1 MSLVINTNI
10 ASLNTQNNLS
20 KSQSALNQATER
32 LSSGLKINSAADN
45 AAGYAISQRYTTQIG
60 GLNQASAN
68 ASDAI
73 NLTQTAGS
81 ALDQVT
87 SNLQA
92 IRDLAAQSANATYS
106 NQDRATIDKEVQQ
119 RLLEV
124 TRIANQT
131 TFNGKKVLDGSLQ
144 SQSFQIGANV
154 GQTVSVSLGQSV
166 KASGLGQIAEV
177 ATNDISGAF
186 AATAATTGTG
196 GKIVG
201 GGTPTKYDFSN
212 GNTSTFTVDGKS
224 VTLNS
229 ADTDSN
235 GLVAEIQSKLNAA
248 VGNTTTYTVSTPSAT
263 GAITITNNTVNSSAP
278 VIVDGANTTG
288 GTGTP
293 PTGATTTST
302 GSKAAL
308 FGSSPTSS
316 AGTPAKAAT
325 TAGNGGS
332 FTSSEGFAINGMTV
346 DLTGAKSLQDVSD
359 AINST
364 GVAGVS
370 TAVSADGKGLN
381 FYSSSTLTIADAG
394 AQILGS
400 SAKDV
405 NAAATYSAGTA
416 ATIGGSLA
424 SGSVQSLDGAN
435 DLISRVDVA
444 LSSVANFAAQ
454 LGAVQNRF
462 QSTIATLSSQT
473 TNLQSSQSTIQD
485 ADFAAETANLSK
497 AGVLQQAGI
506 SVLAQANARPQ
517 QVLKLLQ

>member
-20 KSQSALNQATER
+20 KSQNALNQATER

-45 AAGYAISQRYTTQIG
+45 AAGYAISQRYTTQVG
-60 GLNQASAN
+60 GLGQASAN

-92 IRDLAAQSANATYS
+92 IRDLAAQSANGTYS
-106 NQDRATIDKEVQQ
+106 DQDRATIDKEVQQ
-119 RLLEV
+119 RLAEV

-144 SQSFQIGANV
+144 SQSFQIGADV

-166 KASGLGQIAEV
+166 QASKLGAVAEV
-177 ATNDISGAF
+177 NSGNISG
-186 AATAATTGTG
+186 
-196 GKIVG
+196 I
-201 GGTPTKYDFSN
+201 FS
-212 GNTSTFTVDGKS
+212 
-224 VTLNS
+224 
-229 ADTDSN
+229 
-235 GLVAEIQSKLNAA
+235 
-248 VGNTTTYTVSTPSAT
+248 
-263 GAITITNNTVNSSAP
+263 
-278 VIVDGANTTG
+278 
-288 GTGTP
+288 
-293 PTGATTTST
+293 ATTT
-302 GSKAAL
+302 
-308 FGSSPTSS
+308 
-316 AGTPAKAAT
+316 AGTPATAGSVAAGTVADPTAEVKFSIGGANVDVLAKAGQTLADVVTAINSNAAFSAKYTAVVSGTGVALTQNTAGADPLTVTGASGITFGASTAGKAAVAPTT
-325 TAGNGGS
+325 TAAPDLSKEALVVNG
-332 FTSSEGFAINGMTV
+332 TSVN
-346 DLTGAKSLQDVSD
+346 LTGAKSLQDVAD
-359 AINST
+359 AINTT

-370 TAVSADGKGLN
+370 AAVSGDGKGVN
-381 FYSSSTLTIADAG
+381 FYSTGALTVADSNTATSGTASVIG
-394 AQILGS
+394 AN
-400 SAKDV
+400 AKDA
-405 NAAATYSAGTA
+405 NTAATYTQNSVA
-416 ATIGGSLA
+416 ATGGSLA
-424 SGSVQSLDGAN
+424 TGNVQSVDGAN
-435 DLISRVDVA
+435 DLISRIDVA
-444 LSSVANFAAQ
+444 LSSVADFAAQ

-506 SVLAQANARPQ
+506 SVLAQANSRPQ